1 MQRESFDFL
10 VTDSITD
17 MIRDCATMLTV
28 ANAKQSDGTH
38 VKAVINR
45 NTGKKYTLEGQL
57 VRNASNGRFAKLSE
71 ALA

>member
-1 MQRESFDFL
+1 MQNIIDNA
-10 VTDSITD
+10 IGN
-17 MIRDCATMLTV
+17 MIKECATMRTV
-28 ANAKQSDGTH
+28 ASAKMADGTH

-57 VRNASNGRFAKLSE
+57 VRNVQTGRFAKLSE